1 MRVPFG
7 SLPDTIL
14 ETILGAFGVPLG
26 SLGASLWEK
35 MGFGKAS
42 KKWSE
47 KQECE
52 KSRDSLRRTRFVPI
66 NHHSSSLLGPF
77 WEPCGTSLDHFDHFE
92 SMFLCDS
99 LIAHHFVLRTSG
111 TVADYYH
118 LYYYWVWGMDIR
130 SLQIA

>member
-26 SLGASLWEK
+26 SLGASLCEK

-47 KQECE
+47 KRVCKEIRVTLGNPE
-52 KSRDSLRRTRFVPI
+52 PGRGNPGFVPI
-66 NHHSSSLLGPF
+66 NNHSSSPGASRDRWIVDCKTKAPAT
-77 WEPCGTSLDHFDHFE
+77 PHR
-92 SMFLCDS
+92 
-99 LIAHHFVLRTSG
+99 ASG
-111 TVADYYH
+111 TVADL
-118 LYYYWVWGMDIR
+118 LYLAKWGV
-130 SLQIA
+130 

>member
-52 KSRDSLRRTRFVPI
+52 EIRASLRGTPFVPI
-66 NHHSSSLLGPF
+66 KKHSSSLVGHP
-77 WEPCGTSLDHFDHFE
+77 WTS
-92 SMFLCDS
+92 SS
-99 LIAHHFVLRTSG
+99 LVGHP
-111 TVADYYH
+111 
-118 LYYYWVWGMDIR
+118 
-130 SLQIA
+130 

>member
-47 KQECE
+47 KQECGE
-52 KSRDSLRRTRFVPI
+52 FRYTLEMTPFVPI
-66 NHHSSSLLGPF
+66 KNHFSSLVTL
-77 WEPCGTSLDHFDHFE
+77 
-92 SMFLCDS
+92 
-99 LIAHHFVLRTSG
+99 
-111 TVADYYH
+111 
-118 LYYYWVWGMDIR
+118 
-130 SLQIA
+130 

>member
-47 KQECE
+47 KQECGE
-52 KSRDSLRRTRFVPI
+52 VRGNSRKPGSDPVRPYKPSFLEPSGT
-66 NHHSSSLLGPF
+66 F

-92 SMFLCDS
+92 SMFLCITAS
-99 LIAHHFVLRTSG
+99 LHSTSCLG
-111 TVADYYH
+111 HGGGYNPGGPRALCVSHT
-118 LYYYWVWGMDIR
+118 DI
-130 SLQIA
+130 